1 MKNSIYIIIITFVFI
16 SCLALPKAKRIVVS
30 YKSNCMLHNV
40 PDVVLILNN
49 IKIAHLGFIVYEV
62 NNFVKTLKI

>member
-1 MKNSIYIIIITFVFI
+1 
-16 SCLALPKAKRIVVS
+16 
-30 YKSNCMLHNV
+30 MLHNV